1 MEVTGLKPDTVYF
14 FFLAAGNQ
22 VGFGK
27 SVKLKIKTSRDF
39 PIGKYQNKINFILYL
54 VTVGADFS

>member
-39 PIGKYQNKINFILYL
+39 PIGKYQDKSSFVSHYITKYI
-54 VTVGADFS
+54 